1 MMNLFN
7 LIWNFIP
14 ILVPSILIIL
24 ICILYMNKFSLA
36 LCYMKCR
43 QKSTWSTISKLTFL
57 ERKKPFL
64 LGLVLIVSF
73 FFWHS
78 PYILLKDKLIQ
89 LICELISKVH
99 NFPLNSNLNYLK
111 SFWKFLKSHWTLIK
125 VSFSLLLPASV
136 FLYLQSKKNRIK
148 KIILKKNEKHLKDVV
163 ILNKDLLYWLKD
175 NLLEISETIDQII
188 TFNGEIGSLKA
199 KSVGRQNRKKIEV
212 NKLNAILTELFA
224 EPNLTV
230 TDSYFA
236 SNKNIFNMYNTLKQ
250 LKKGKTLQD
259 YFTEEGIKA
268 LKDNTILS
276 RDTILDLIESYY
288 YLFLGWKTLPKVLYT
303 PQKMESVNA
312 FLDFFIKKID
322 KFL

>member
-1 MMNLFN
+1 
-7 LIWNFIP
+7 
-14 ILVPSILIIL
+14 
-24 ICILYMNKFSLA
+24 MNKFSLA

>member
-1 MMNLFN
+1 M
-7 LIWNFIP
+7 
-14 ILVPSILIIL
+14 
-24 ICILYMNKFSLA
+24 
-36 LCYMKCR
+36 
-43 QKSTWSTISKLTFL
+43 
-57 ERKKPFL
+57 
-64 LGLVLIVSF
+64 
-73 FFWHS
+73 
-78 PYILLKDKLIQ
+78 
-89 LICELISKVH
+89 
-99 NFPLNSNLNYLK
+99 NYLK